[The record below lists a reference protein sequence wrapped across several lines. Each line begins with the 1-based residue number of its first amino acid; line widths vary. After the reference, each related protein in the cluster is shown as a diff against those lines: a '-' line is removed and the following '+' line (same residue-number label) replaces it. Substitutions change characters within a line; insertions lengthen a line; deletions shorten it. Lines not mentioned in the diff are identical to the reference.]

1 MSIRCLSIGSFQKA
15 ASRSCKFAW
24 HLWFCRYYLLISVHR
39 RRDTWSEEAWK
50 DLFPQEF
57 QGETP
62 TKNSVVKN
70 GDMKYSFENTPLKM
84 KAISESFPQA
94 QVKNLRW
101 ELKKKKKS
109 KVNHNIHIFFSFFL
123 IFLKY
128 HFKTVNLISNDF
140 SSPFLQPCCW
150 QSAMKSQ

>member
-1 MSIRCLSIGSFQKA
+1 MSIRCPSIGSFQKA

-39 RRDTWSEEAWK
+39 GRDRWSEEAWK

-94 QVKNLRW
+94 QVKNLIW
-101 ELKKKKKS
+101 EFKKKKS
-109 KVNHNIHIFFSFFL
+109 KVNHNIHIF
-123 IFLKY
+123 LKY
-128 HFKTVNLISNDF
+128 HLKTVNLICNDF
-140 SSPFLQPCCW
+140 SSPFLQPFCW
-150 QSAMKSQ
+150 HSAMKSQ

>member
-1 MSIRCLSIGSFQKA
+1 MSIRCPSIGSFQKA

-39 RRDTWSEEAWK
+39 GRDRWSEEAWK

-101 ELKKKKKS
+101 EFKKKKS
-109 KVNHNIHIFFSFFL
+109 KVNHNIHIF
-123 IFLKY
+123 LKY
-128 HFKTVNLISNDF
+128 HLKTVNLICNDF
-140 SSPFLQPCCW
+140 SSPFLQPFCW
-150 QSAMKSQ
+150 HSAMKSQ

>member
-1 MSIRCLSIGSFQKA
+1 MIKRSMKRSLS
-15 ASRSCKFAW
+15 
-24 HLWFCRYYLLISVHR
+24 
-39 RRDTWSEEAWK
+39 
-50 DLFPQEF
+50 QEF

-101 ELKKKKKS
+101 ELKKKKS
-109 KVNHNIHIFFSFFL
+109 KVNHNIYIFFSFF
-123 IFLKY
+123 KY
-128 HFKTVNLISNDF
+128 F
-140 SSPFLQPCCW
+140 
-150 QSAMKSQ
+150 